1 MSGSAR
7 VAFVSGAAQGIGLVI
22 ALRLADDGLDV
33 AVNDIASKKGQL
45 EEVVSQIK
53 SKGRRA
59 IAVPG
64 DVSVEGEVRDIIDK
78 VVADLGGLDVLVA
91 NAGLLLVAPV
101 QDMDAEEWDRVM
113 AVNIRGTMLQYKYA
127 TKQMI
132 KQGRGGRILG
142 ASSVAGK
149 RGWGGLSAYSASKFA
164 VRGLTQC
171 LSLELSKHN
180 ITVNCYAPGIVMT
193 QMAQDLGAGL
203 ARVGM
208 PAEIPVG
215 EPESVASIVSYLA
228 KPEASFVTG
237 KRPRYFAQLFD
248 RGASLRRAIYLAKR
262 RSGLRLS
269 NACDA
274 SESGEALY
282 MNHTICIP
290 LT

>member
-78 VVADLGGLDVLVA
+78 VVADLGGLDVVRILCCASSAACSQLKLVA

-237 KRPRYFAQLFD
+237 QSISPNGGAVFD
-248 RGASLRRAIYLAKR
+248 
-262 RSGLRLS
+262 
-269 NACDA
+269 
-274 SESGEALY
+274 
-282 MNHTICIP
+282 
-290 LT
+290 